1 MLTKLQPIKGKT
13 SNINQKF
20 DFAISQEAI
29 DTQTEI
35 NKQQNTKKAST
46 LSASRSERFFVEENY

>member
-29 DTQTEI
+29 DTQTET
-35 NKQQNTKKAST
+35 NKRTKKAPT
-46 LSASRSERFFVEENY
+46 LSALRSERFFIKEI